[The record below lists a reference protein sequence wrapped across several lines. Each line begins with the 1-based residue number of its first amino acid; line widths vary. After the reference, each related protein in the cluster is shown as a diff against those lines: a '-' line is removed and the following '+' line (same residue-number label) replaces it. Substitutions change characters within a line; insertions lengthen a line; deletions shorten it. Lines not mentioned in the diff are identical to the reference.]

1 MATWKPSLRELR
13 TMIEKLKQFLLEVKL
28 ELKKVTWPRRNEVRG
43 TTLVV
48 LITVF
53 IVGIFLAVVDVTL
66 IKLRQLL
73 FQFFGVS

>member
-1 MATWKPSLRELR
+1 
-13 TMIEKLKQFLLEVKL
+13 MIEKLKQFLLEVKL